1 MKKSVFCGFAAAITV
16 IMVVALIAMKAITF
30 EGGRSVI
37 LVVSLLSVFS
47 AWSNVEEQERKNM
60 LLWSFSM
67 YIFEP
72 FCKLFFEETYFNYVS
87 PRFPMILNS
96 VVWCFF
102 CMIAGGTV
110 GALLKKVPVVRS
122 LL

>member
-1 MKKSVFCGFAAAITV
+1 MFAYFTTGCAFLLIKYYYSGTRAKLSAGLSRAV
-16 IMVVALIAMKAITF
+16 CAVGAL
-30 EGGRSVI
+30 
-37 LVVSLLSVFS
+37 
-47 AWSNVEEQERKNM
+47 
-60 LLWSFSM
+60 SFSM